1 MSQPTVAGS
10 TLFSMSSVEL
20 DENLLAAAQREAD
33 RRGVDVSV
41 VVGEAVQRFVVGAD
55 LRQLLDEFRRDDAG
69 SSDALDEATALAL
82 ANDELAAVREGRH

>member
-1 MSQPTVAGS
+1 
-10 TLFSMSSVEL
+10 MSSVEL

-41 VVGEAVQRFVVGAD
+41 VVNEAVQRFVVGAD
-55 LRQLLDEFRRDDAG
+55 LRQLLDDFRRHDAE
-69 SSDALDEATALAL
+69 SSEALDEATALAL